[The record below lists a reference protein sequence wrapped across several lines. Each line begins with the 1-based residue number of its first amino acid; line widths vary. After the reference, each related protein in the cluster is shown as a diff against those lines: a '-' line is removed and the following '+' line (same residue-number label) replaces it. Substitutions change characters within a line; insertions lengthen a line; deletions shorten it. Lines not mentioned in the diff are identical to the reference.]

1 MVGQHLQNLHIL
13 GNLLPAFDLL
23 VEIFLAQAFDCRK
36 MSTELMLCYA
46 YLSEC
51 TFAQLVPNA
60 VEFWRGCN
68 WLAHFLKVSDNHGDQ
83 VLFVF

>member
-1 MVGQHLQNLHIL
+1 MVGQHLQYLHIL
-13 GNLLPAFDLL
+13 RNLLPTFDLL
-23 VEIFLAQAFDCRK
+23 VEFFFAQAFDRRE

-46 YLSEC
+46 YLSEG
-51 TFAQLVPNA
+51 TFTQLVANA

-68 WLAHFLKVSDNHGDQ
+68 WLAHFLKVCDNHGDQ